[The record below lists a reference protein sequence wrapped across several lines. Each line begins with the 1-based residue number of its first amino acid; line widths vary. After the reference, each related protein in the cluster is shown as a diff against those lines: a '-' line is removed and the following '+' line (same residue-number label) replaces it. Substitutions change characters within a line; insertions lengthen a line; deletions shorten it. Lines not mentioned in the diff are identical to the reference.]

1 MANGLR
7 CKVPAGGFMPFLGI
21 APLRFGSGPTE
32 PDQPYL
38 IGSVSTKSHVPSLP
52 RRITECFLAGCGEE
66 GGMLDIVDW

>member
-1 MANGLR
+1 
-7 CKVPAGGFMPFLGI
+7 MPFLGI

-38 IGSVSTKSHVPSLP
+38 IGSVSAKSHVPSLP

-66 GGMLDIVDW
+66 GGMLDIGYWILDIGYW